1 MPVPHLL
8 FSFIRD
14 AHYTLVVL
22 GKLYHFFSVQKAD
35 HPQREFSFLP
45 LVSNA
50 KPVTALISFFF
61 PFFFPFSG
69 WLVRSDY
76 CCKQPTELGRGLCL
90 SGRPE
95 IMRKKKD
102 TFVDEWVFPYAAPK
116 RAGVTEGNA
125 RQWDTLVIWR
135 RI

>member
-1 MPVPHLL
+1 MH
-8 FSFIRD
+8 I
-14 AHYTLVVL
+14 TLWWSL
-22 GKLYHFFSVQKAD
+22 ANYIIFSVQKPD
-35 HPQREFSFLP
+35 HPQREFSYPP

-50 KPVTALISFFF
+50 KPVTALISS
-61 PFFFPFSG
+61 PPPPFSG

-95 IMRKKKD
+95 TMRKKKD
-102 TFVDEWVFPYAAPK
+102 TFVDEWVFPYAAPN

-125 RQWDTLVIWR
+125 RQWDMLVIWR